1 MDGDLHSLLHS
12 LLGPLVE
19 ADDGELYVSQLDER
33 EVRLHLRGRFSGCPG
48 NALAIQQ
55 VIEPIVHKVAPSA
68 RVTVSSGELLPRGA
82 VRWDQF
88 DEGSHEDSRTG

>member
-1 MDGDLHSLLHS
+1 MVGDLPSLLRS

-19 ADDGELYVSQLDER
+19 ADDGELYVSQLDEH

-55 VIEPIVHKVAPSA
+55 VIEPAVRGVAPSA
-68 RVTVSSGELLPRGA
+68 RVIVSSGETLPDGA
-82 VRWDQF
+82 ERWDKFQQGP
-88 DEGSHEDSRTG
+88 DESEKAG